1 MAYNGGMTTDTSPIL
16 DEAQQARA
24 KALARARRGWQL
36 LDLLVGVTF
45 LAAMLV
51 SGASAQ
57 LRDWALGLAP
67 AWWAGLLL
75 FSAAFFGLY
84 TLLTLP
90 LSYFS
95 EYRLEKRYG
104 LLKQGL
110 GGWIADAVKGLVLGA
125 VISGPL
131 LLGLY
136 AVLGRFPET
145 WWLWAIGGYALF
157 TLVAIVA
164 VPVVVMPL
172 FHKFTPLEDP
182 ELASRLQGLAERAG
196 ARVQGV
202 YRWGLGEKSELA
214 NAALTG
220 LGATRRIIVSDTM
233 LDRYSPDEI
242 EAVLAHELGH
252 HCHADIWRLWGVNV
266 AVTSVAFYLGHLA
279 LGRFSTQFGLTG
291 LGDFANMPLFLLVLM
306 GASLLAM
313 PLINGYS
320 RRREHAADGFAIR
333 HAGQP
338 AALASAL
345 TKLAGQNLADPEPPA
360 WVEWWLHSH
369 PALGRRVARVRQ
381 IAGQGADP
389 GTK

>member
-1 MAYNGGMTTDTSPIL
+1 MTTDASAIL
-16 DEAQQARA
+16 DDTQQARA
-24 KALARARRGWQL
+24 KALARARRRWQL
-36 LDLLVGVTF
+36 LELLVGVSF
-45 LAAMLV
+45 LAAMLAT
-51 SGASAQ
+51 GASAR
-57 LRDWALGLAP
+57 LRDWALGVAP

-110 GGWIADAVKGLVLGA
+110 GGWLADALKGLVVGA
-125 VISGPL
+125 VIMGPL

-145 WWLWAIGGYALF
+145 WWLWAIGGYAAF

-182 ELASRLQGLAERAG
+182 ELEGRLQALAGRVG

-233 LDRYSPDEI
+233 LDRYSPEEI

-252 HCHADIWRLWGVNV
+252 HCHADIWRMWAVNV
-266 AVTSVAFYLGHLA
+266 GVTSLAFYLGHMA
-279 LGRFSTQFGLTG
+279 LGRF
-291 LGDFANMPLFLLVLM
+291 
-306 GASLLAM
+306 
-313 PLINGYS
+313 
-320 RRREHAADGFAIR
+320 
-333 HAGQP
+333 
-338 AALASAL
+338 
-345 TKLAGQNLADPEPPA
+345 
-360 WVEWWLHSH
+360 
-369 PALGRRVARVRQ
+369 
-381 IAGQGADP
+381 
-389 GTK
+389 